1 VNGSA
6 TILIAEDSTV
16 IRAVLRAQLEHEG
29 YRVAEAPDGLAAVE
43 LCRALKPDAVLLDIE
58 MPGLNGHE
66 VLSRIKCDAE
76 LQDIPVVFLTGRT
89 SADDLVAGLR
99 AGAHDYLRKP
109 FEPTELIARVGG
121 AVHVKQLQDELRR
134 RNAELEEVARIDPLT
149 GIYNRRHLNDQ
160 LAVLSKASRRQG
172 TPLALILFD
181 VDHFKRVND
190 TFGHSVGDRALR
202 ECAGRI
208 SDATRAPGLVGR
220 WGGEEFI
227 VILADTTLE
236 ASHIVAERIR
246 RSIGDTP
253 VSVGDLLLTLTVSG
267 GCAAAHDGD
276 VDALIYRADAAMY
289 RAKSS
294 GRDRIVVGT

>member
-1 VNGSA
+1 VNGPA

-29 YRVAEAPDGLAAVE
+29 YRVAEAPDGLAAIE
-43 LCRALKPDAVLLDIE
+43 LCRALRPDAVLLDIE

-66 VLSRIKCDAE
+66 VLSRIKCDAD

-89 SADDLVAGLR
+89 SANDLVAGLR

-134 RNAELEEVARIDPLT
+134 RNAELEQVARIDPLT
-149 GIYNRRHLNDQ
+149 GIYNRRHVNDQ
-160 LAVLSKASRRQG
+160 LAALSKASRRQG
-172 TPLALILFD
+172 TPLALIVVD
-181 VDHFKRVND
+181 IDHFKRVND
-190 TFGHSVGDRALR
+190 NYGHGVGDRALQ
-202 ECAGRI
+202 ECAVRI

-227 VILADTTLE
+227 VILPDTTLDE
-236 ASHIVAERIR
+236 SRIVADRIR

-253 VSVGDLLLTLTVSG
+253 VTVGDLVLTVTVSG

-276 VDALIYRADAAMY
+276 VDALICRADAAMY
-289 RAKSS
+289 RAKAS
-294 GRDRIVVGT
+294 GRGRIAVGT